1 MTIRLYLNSD
11 ALTAQTQVLRCD
23 PLEEGYAVELASTPF
38 HPQGGGQP
46 ADSGTIGDAQVL
58 NVSNDGERV
67 IHHVSRPVPLGPVTA
82 EVDAARR
89 ALHTRLHSAG
99 HVLGYLGEQL
109 GWQPVKAN
117 HRPGEAKVT
126 FNAGPDSRQPEAE
139 ALQQG
144 YAQLL
149 AERLPRRIVLRE
161 DGLREVSFGDKVAY
175 ACGGTH
181 VTDTGELPALAALQI
196 KMKKGQLQI
205 GYALAEA

>member
-11 ALTAQTQVLRCD
+11 ALTVQTQVLRCE
-23 PLEEGYAVELASTPF
+23 PLEEGYGVELAGTPF

-46 ADSGTIGDAQVL
+46 ADSGTLGGVQVV

-67 IHHVSRPVPLGPVTA
+67 IHHVSQPVPLGPVTA

-89 ALHTRLHSAG
+89 TLHTQLHSAG

-126 FNAGPDSRQPEAE
+126 FAPGPGSRQPEAE
-139 ALQQG
+139 NVQQG
-144 YAQLL
+144 YAQLR
-149 AERLPRRIVLRE
+149 AERLPRRIVMRE

-181 VTDTGELPALAALQI
+181 VTHTGELPPLAALQI
-196 KMKKGQLQI
+196 KIKKGQLQI
-205 GYALAEA
+205 GYALED